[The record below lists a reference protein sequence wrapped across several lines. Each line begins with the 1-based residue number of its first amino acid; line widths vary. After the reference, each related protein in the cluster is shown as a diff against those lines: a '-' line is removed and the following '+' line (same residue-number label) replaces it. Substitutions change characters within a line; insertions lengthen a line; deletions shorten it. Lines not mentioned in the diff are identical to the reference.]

1 MAINIKEYFANLPKR
16 TLMLVC
22 ATGAVLVVLAYG
34 YFLMWPLWDD
44 WDRNV
49 TSLQKLDNDLAVKR
63 RVASSRPAL
72 EAEIKN
78 LETQLNDALVRLPE
92 EKDIPKLMT
101 QINTLGQQAGLD
113 FSFFRPGTPVKK
125 GFYSELP
132 IDFRIEG
139 GYHTLG
145 VFLDR
150 LSKLDRIVAV
160 SDVKITPLPLQGQ
173 RADKVIA
180 ADLKATTYMFVE
192 KGGPASAPAKK

>member
-1 MAINIKEYFANLPKR
+1 MAINVKEYLSNLPQR
-16 TLMLVC
+16 TLTLIGV
-22 ATGAVLVVLAYG
+22 TVAVVVVLGYG

-49 TSLQKLDNDLAVKR
+49 ATLQKLDSDLAVKR
-63 RVASSRPAL
+63 RVASTQPAL

-78 LETQLNDALVRLPE
+78 LESQLNEALVRLPE

-132 IDFRIEG
+132 IDVRVEG

-145 VFLDR
+145 AFLDR
-150 LSKLDRIVAV
+150 LSKLDRIVSV
-160 SDVKITPLPLQGQ
+160 SDVKITPLPAQAQ

-180 ADLKATTYMFVE
+180 ADLKATTYTFVE